1 MRALVSYLREQHAEH
16 PWMAP
21 GVALTG
27 SAALGSHLQVLIDL
41 VAAALS

>member
-1 MRALVSYLREQHAEH
+1 MIAFLRAEHRRH

-27 SAALGSHLQVLIDL
+27 SAAFGSALPGILN
-41 VAAALS
+41 ALSRVLS